1 MAITLNGTVGIDT
14 PTLTGLTTPLTVS
27 VGGTGAATLT
37 SGSVLVGAGTSA
49 VTGVAPSTSGNVLT
63 SNGSAWVSQAGGV
76 ADGSITDPKVASL
89 SAGTTYIPIQIL
101 DYANGAGV
109 SSTSYTKRN
118 ELVAF
123 RAGSYRFTGVIGNN
137 NTGTP
142 TTMTVSCQ
150 IYLNGVATG
159 SVISASI
166 ATNSKS
172 GTLTF
177 TDVTVAKGDLVQFY
191 VKGSVSTA
199 AAYLDSLNI
208 GNSVAWG
215 FNALSSNKPYP

>member
-1 MAITLNGTVGIDT
+1 MSIILDGTNGITSPVETTGVITATSIV
-14 PTLTGLTTPLTVS
+14 GLTTPLS
-27 VGGTGAATLT
+27 VAQGGTGVTA
-37 SGSVLVGAGTSA
+37 VG
-49 VTGVAPSTSGNVLT
+49 TSGNVLT
-63 SNGSAWVSQAGGV
+63 SNGTAWVSQAGGV

-89 SAGTTYIPIQIL
+89 SAGTTYIPL
-101 DYANGAGV
+101 TVFDYGIGGGV
-109 SSTSYTKRN
+109 QSTTYTKRN
-118 ELVAF
+118 EFVAF
-123 RAGSYRFTGVIGNN
+123 RSGTFRFTGTISNL

-159 SVISASI
+159 SIISASL
-166 ATNSKS
+166 ATNTTS

-191 VKGSVSTA
+191 TKGSVATA
-199 AAYLDSLNI
+199 SALLASLNI

-215 FNALSSNKPYP
+215 FNALSSAKFCP